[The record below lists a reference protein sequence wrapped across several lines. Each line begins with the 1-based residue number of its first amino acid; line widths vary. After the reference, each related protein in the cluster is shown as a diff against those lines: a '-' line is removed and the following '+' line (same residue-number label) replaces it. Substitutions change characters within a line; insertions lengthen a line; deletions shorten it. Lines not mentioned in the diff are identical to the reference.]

1 MISSRVSSFVDMS
14 FILWLTNPRSNFDCQ
29 YTSKSKCEW
38 DHQRSILQDTHET
51 QEVGKVVGLKAIGNE
66 RVIIKKIKYDLRSAK
81 KDQTTCCNQVA
92 SRRTFCSLT
101 MASCKHFPRFRA
113 KLSPHYCLPLCGG
126 GFGLFLCGFRMFLY

>member
-1 MISSRVSSFVDMS
+1 
-14 FILWLTNPRSNFDCQ
+14 
-29 YTSKSKCEW
+29 
-38 DHQRSILQDTHET
+38 
-51 QEVGKVVGLKAIGNE
+51 VGLKAIGNE